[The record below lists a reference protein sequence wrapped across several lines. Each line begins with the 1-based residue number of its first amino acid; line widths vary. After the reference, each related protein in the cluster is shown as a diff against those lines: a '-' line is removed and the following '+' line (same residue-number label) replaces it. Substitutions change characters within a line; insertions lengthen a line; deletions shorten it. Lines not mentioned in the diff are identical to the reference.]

1 VVFGDNVGVRAF
13 RNIFGLDI
21 ANVNALNLLSLAP
34 GGHLGRFLIWTKSA
48 FAQLGK
54 IFGTFT
60 QESAVKYTKYKVHAD
75 GAFAKG
81 RNELHDAITDLFD
94 LHGQH
99 CFDKCGDEI
108 FLLQSVLVSETVRTR
123 RPRDGC
129 AGAGGEAGRDR
140 GRRRCS
146 GRRWSRRWQP
156 VDPTYRSS
164 EKLTLNV
171 GNTGWTKLR

>member
-48 FAQLGK
+48 FAQLDK

-60 QESAVKYTKYKVHAD
+60 QESAVKHTKYKVHAD

-99 CFDKCGDEI
+99 CFDKCGD
-108 FLLQSVLVSETVRTR
+108 LSVTIGFGVGDGKNPET
-123 RPRDGC
+123 
-129 AGAGGEAGRDR
+129 AGWV
-140 GRRRCS
+140 
-146 GRRWSRRWQP
+146 RWSWRRSWAGPRQEEMQRKALEQALA
-156 VDPTYRSS
+156 VSS
-164 EKLTLNV
+164 QWIHVPKQ
-171 GNTGWTKLR
+171 